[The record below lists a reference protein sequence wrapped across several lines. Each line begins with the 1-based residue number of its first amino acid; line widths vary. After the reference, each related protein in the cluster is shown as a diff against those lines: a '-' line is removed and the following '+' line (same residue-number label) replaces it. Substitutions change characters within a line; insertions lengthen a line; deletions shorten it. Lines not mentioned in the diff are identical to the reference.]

1 MKKTLTSAALAGILV
16 LGGASAATAAEY
28 PVDEPG
34 IVVSDTTPAVGEPIT
49 ITVTVPDG
57 ISDVTFSITGAPAGS
72 TLASTVYAA
81 SNTVDLSVDKSVS
94 DNTASA
100 VFTPSAEGTFRVTVT
115 APGMD
120 PQFIDIVVGA
130 GSGND
135 DGNSDGSDDLATTGG
150 DVPAGVIWAGVG
162 ALGLGGLAVGAAAMR
177 RRANSSN

>member
-1 MKKTLTSAALAGILV
+1 MKKTLTSVALAGILV
-16 LGGASAATAAEY
+16 LGGASVATAAEY

-34 IVVSDTTPAVGEPIT
+34 IVVSDTSPTVGQPVT

-57 ISDVTFSITGAPAGS
+57 ITDVTFSITGAPAGS

-81 SNTVDLSVDKSVS
+81 SNQVDLSVDKSVS

-120 PQFIDIVVGA
+120 PQYFDIVVGS
-130 GSGND
+130 GSSND
-135 DGNSDGSDDLATTGG
+135 DDDDLATTGG

-162 ALGLGGLAVGAAAMR
+162 ALGLGGLAVGTAALR